1 MRYDQLFT
9 KTLLTAI
16 LTSMVMSVSAS
27 NKRDSLN
34 ILNRIY
40 NYQQANTAAID
51 SLEDQVYAKFRYHV
65 DKRNAILWLIPS
77 MYVMAKDERDYI
89 RESYSKVLF
98 TNAHDYDIT
107 NQLLSGTIRHN
118 RKALPTLLNYMTPN
132 IYDID
137 LYNGH
142 MLSPFNKCITVL
154 PRSCSTTAPHVWSSV
169 RRYTTR
175 SY

>member
-1 MRYDQLFT
+1 MKYDQLFT

-89 RESYSKVLF
+89 RES
-98 TNAHDYDIT
+98 
-107 NQLLSGTIRHN
+107 
-118 RKALPTLLNYMTPN
+118 
-132 IYDID
+132 
-137 LYNGH
+137 
-142 MLSPFNKCITVL
+142 
-154 PRSCSTTAPHVWSSV
+154 
-169 RRYTTR
+169 
-175 SY
+175 